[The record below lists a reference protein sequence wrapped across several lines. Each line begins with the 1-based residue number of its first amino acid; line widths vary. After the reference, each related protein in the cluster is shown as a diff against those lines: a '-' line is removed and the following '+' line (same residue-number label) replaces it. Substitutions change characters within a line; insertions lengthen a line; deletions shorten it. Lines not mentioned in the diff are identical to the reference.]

1 LRTSDAAFPGAV
13 DAAILFQQSARKS
26 GITIDVK
33 REPEDGYWT
42 NVWNKQPF
50 CASFWG
56 GRPTQDSRY
65 STSYLSTAEW
75 NDTHFKQPDFDK
87 LVLQAR
93 SELDEAKRKVL
104 YRQLALMVRDDG
116 GLILP
121 VFNDN
126 IMASSKTLKGYVD
139 DIGNDMSN
147 GYVATRVWLDA

>member
-1 LRTSDAAFPGAV
+1 M
-13 DAAILFQQSARKS
+13 DAAILFQDSARKA
-26 GITIDVK
+26 GITLDVK

-75 NDTHFKQPDFDK
+75 NDTRFKRPDFDK
-87 LVLQAR
+87 MVLQAR
-93 SELDEAKRKVL
+93 SELDETKRKAL

-121 VFNDN
+121 VFNDY
-126 IMASSKTLKGYVD
+126 IMAASKTMKGYVD

-147 GYVATRVWLDA
+147 GYIGSRVWFDA

>member
-13 DAAILFQQSARKS
+13 DAAILFQQSARKA

>member
-1 LRTSDAAFPGAV
+1 MKEATAAFAGAV
-13 DAAILFQQSARKS
+13 DAAVIFQESAKKA
-26 GITIDVK
+26 GIEIEVR

-42 NVWNKQPF
+42 NVWNVQPF
-50 CASFWG
+50 CASYWG

-75 NDTHFKQPDFDK
+75 NDTRFKREDFDK
-87 LVLQAR
+87 LLLQAR
-93 SELDEAKRKVL
+93 SELDEAKRKAL
-104 YRQLALMVRDDG
+104 YRTMALMVRDEG

-121 VFNDN
+121 VFNDYV
-126 IMASSKTLKGYVD
+126 MAASTSVKGIVD

>member
-1 LRTSDAAFPGAV
+1 
-13 DAAILFQQSARKS
+13 QQSARKA

-75 NDTHFKQPDFDK
+75 NDTHFKHPGFDK

-147 GYVATRVWLDA
+147 G

>member
-1 LRTSDAAFPGAV
+1 V
-13 DAAILFQQSARKS
+13 DAAILFQQSARKA
-26 GITIDVK
+26 GITIDVT

-75 NDTHFKQPDFDK
+75 NDTHFKRPDFDK